1 MFIKIGHDIKKSV
14 LINVD
19 VATKLITAVAMKN
32 KSKEECTAALLQVK
46 AECLLYGHAM
56 SMVIFDR
63 EMGMTNTKEKMKAE
77 GVQMRFTA
85 MGQKVGLAEVNIR
98 II

>member
-1 MFIKIGHDIKKSV
+1 
-14 LINVD
+14 
-19 VATKLITAVAMKN
+19 
-32 KSKEECTAALLQVK
+32 
-46 AECLLYGHAM
+46 
-56 SMVIFDR
+56 MVIFDR